1 MSITLE
7 TATVGSLDEVVEAV
21 ASWQQ
26 DGGSVQLHPGDLGW
40 NSSFG
45 ADALARSLRVWRRDG
60 LILAAGMVED
70 GLIRMAL
77 APTVDRDE
85 SFAAQL
91 LADLSDPERGV
102 LPAGSASVE
111 ARYGAAFR
119 ELLRQNGWVA
129 DESWTPLRRDLTEK
143 VEECGLRI
151 EIVDQSNAPERVA
164 VHRASFPNSTLT
176 LERWQAVTASAP
188 YRRARCLLGYD
199 AHDIPVAAATVWS
212 AGPGRPGLLEP
223 LGVHQDH
230 RGHGYGKAISLAA
243 AAALQALD
251 ASSATVCTPT
261 TNTAGVATYAS
272 AGFKNL
278 PPTTDFRR
286 KA

>member
-1 MSITLE
+1 M
-7 TATVGSLDEVVEAV
+7 AV
-21 ASWQQ
+21 
-26 DGGSVQLHPGDLGW
+26 
-40 NSSFG
+40 
-45 ADALARSLRVWRRDG
+45 
-60 LILAAGMVED
+60 
-70 GLIRMAL
+70 

-119 ELLRQNGWVA
+119 ELLHQNGWVA

-176 LERWQAVTASAP
+176 LERWQAVAASAP

-199 AHDIPVAAATVWS
+199 ARDIPVAAATVWS

-243 AAALQALD
+243 AAALQDLG

-261 TNTAGVATYAS
+261 TNTAGVAAYTS

>member
-85 SFAAQL
+85 SFAAQF
-91 LADLSDPERGV
+91 
-102 LPAGSASVE
+102 AGRSVGSG
-111 ARYGAAFR
+111 ARGAARRQR
-119 ELLRQNGWVA
+119 E
-129 DESWTPLRRDLTEK
+129 RRGP
-143 VEECGLRI
+143 VR
-151 EIVDQSNAPERVA
+151 
-164 VHRASFPNSTLT
+164 
-176 LERWQAVTASAP
+176 
-188 YRRARCLLGYD
+188 RCL
-199 AHDIPVAAATVWS
+199 P
-212 AGPGRPGLLEP
+212 
-223 LGVHQDH
+223 
-230 RGHGYGKAISLAA
+230 
-243 AAALQALD
+243 
-251 ASSATVCTPT
+251 
-261 TNTAGVATYAS
+261 
-272 AGFKNL
+272 
-278 PPTTDFRR
+278 
-286 KA
+286 